1 MSKKRR
7 NSLLRRVYVS
17 NVEIKQTNN
26 KAIITLYIINT
37 ERKRMMYR
45 YFKKEVLKKIKIF
58 LNQLIIYLTKEI
70 HVSSN
75 SKINIK
81 I

>member
-1 MSKKRR
+1 MSKRRR
-7 NSLLRRVYVS
+7 NSLLRRIYLS

-37 ERKRMMYR
+37 ERKRMIYR

-70 HVSSN
+70 YVSN
-75 SKINIK
+75 NNKINIK

>member
-7 NSLLRRVYVS
+7 VSLLRRIYVS
-17 NVEIKQTNN
+17 NIEIKQTNN

-37 ERKRMMYR
+37 ERKRMITR

-58 LNQLIIYLTKEI
+58 LNQFIMFLTKEI
-70 HVSSN
+70 YISKN

>member
-7 NSLLRRVYVS
+7 VSLLRRIYVS
-17 NVEIKQTNN
+17 NIEIKQTNN

-37 ERKRMMYR
+37 ERKRMITR
-45 YFKKEVLKKIKIF
+45 YFKKEILKKIKIF
-58 LNQLIIYLTKEI
+58 LNQFIMFLTKEI
-70 HVSSN
+70 YISN
-75 SKINIK
+75 NNKINIK

>member
-7 NSLLRRVYVS
+7 VSLLRRIYVS
-17 NVEIKQTNN
+17 NIEIKQTNN

-37 ERKRMMYR
+37 ERKRMITR
-45 YFKKEVLKKIKIF
+45 YFKKEVLKKINFF
-58 LNQLIIYLTKEI
+58 LNQFIMFLTKEI
-70 HVSSN
+70 YISN
-75 SKINIK
+75 NYKINIK

>member
-7 NSLLRRVYVS
+7 VSLLRRIYVS
-17 NVEIKQTNN
+17 NIEIKQTNN

-37 ERKRMMYR
+37 ERKRMITR

-58 LNQLIIYLTKEI
+58 LNQFIMFLTKEI
-70 HVSSN
+70 YISN
-75 SKINIK
+75 NNKINIK

>member
-7 NSLLRRVYVS
+7 VSLLRRIYVS
-17 NVEIKQTNN
+17 NIEIKQTNN

-37 ERKRMMYR
+37 ERKRMITR
-45 YFKKEVLKKIKIF
+45 YFKKEVLNKIKIF
-58 LNQLIIYLTKEI
+58 LNQFIVFLTKEI
-70 HVSSN
+70 YISN
-75 SKINIK
+75 NYKINLK

>member
-7 NSLLRRVYVS
+7 VSLLRRIYVS

-37 ERKRMMYR
+37 ERKRMISR
-45 YFKKEVLKKIKIF
+45 YFKKEVLRKIKIF
-58 LNQLIIYLTKEI
+58 LNQFIIFLTKEI
-70 HVSSN
+70 YVSN
-75 SKINIK
+75 NYKINIQ

>member
-7 NSLLRRVYVS
+7 VSLLRRIYVS
-17 NVEIKQTNN
+17 NIEIKQTNN

-37 ERKRMMYR
+37 ERKRMITR

-58 LNQLIIYLTKEI
+58 LNQFIMFLTKEI
-70 HVSSN
+70 YISN
-75 SKINIK
+75 NYKINIK